1 MAANHSRASNVLI
14 FAKGAQGQDDQKGCE
29 EIALQLSRGYLGRW
43 AWFPGGLQMPY
54 HIALAVHIDMGPA
67 HTLIAVTR
75 GEDRGRA
82 QADDQVPRP
91 RGLHGGRHGFDRR
104 SFQVPAGR

>member
-1 MAANHSRASNVLI
+1 MIRRVAKRLRSSFRADILDV
-14 FAKGAQGQDDQKGCE
+14 G
-29 EIALQLSRGYLGRW
+29 
-43 AWFPGGLQMPY
+43 PGLQADFKCHY